1 MFLGIGG
8 PVATA
13 LHRRNEIMALDTP
26 VPVQATDAPV
36 LVAGRTLY
44 AALAAGD
51 GGVLTDLLSDD
62 FRGTLTAGLPH
73 GFGRTYEG
81 RDAMMNEGWGAIG
94 AHFALAPQVE
104 RLWDGGDVLI
114 ARGTYVGHAIETG
127 RPVHAAFAHV
137 WGFDGA
143 RFTSV
148 EQVTDSAAWAEALRP
163 AA

>member
-1 MFLGIGG
+1 M
-8 PVATA
+8 
-13 LHRRNEIMALDTP
+13 
-26 VPVQATDAPV
+26 
-36 LVAGRTLY
+36 
-44 AALAAGD
+44 
-51 GGVLTDLLSDD
+51 LTDLLSDD

-137 WGFDGA
+137 WGFDGTPLHLRRSGHRQRRLGRGAAA
-143 RFTSV
+143 RCLILT
-148 EQVTDSAAWAEALRP
+148 AAE
-163 AA
+163 